1 MFEISV
7 FEMNT
12 WSIDEVLQWLAS
24 KSFGH
29 LYAENFQNAGVN
41 GPALLQLEETYM
53 IEVLGID
60 KVFHRIRVLR
70 DIADFLQPFSIK

>member
-1 MFEISV
+1 
-7 FEMNT
+7 MNT
-12 WSIDEVLQWLAS
+12 WSIDEVQQWLAS